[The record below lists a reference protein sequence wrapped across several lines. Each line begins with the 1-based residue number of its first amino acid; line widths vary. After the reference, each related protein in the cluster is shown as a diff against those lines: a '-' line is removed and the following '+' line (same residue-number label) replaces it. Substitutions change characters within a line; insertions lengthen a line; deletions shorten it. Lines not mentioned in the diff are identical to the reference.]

1 MIALFDSL
9 ALEVMEVA
17 ARLGLAIP
25 GDLSVIGFDDVPAA
39 ALAPPGLTTFDAE
52 IKRSAVEIAGM
63 LARAIAEP
71 EAEVAGDP
79 AAPPAAGAARQPRA
93 GARGGE

>member
-1 MIALFDSL
+1 MIALFDGL

-17 ARLGLAIP
+17 ARLGLVIP

-71 EAEVAGDP
+71 EAEVPETRLLRPRLVLRGSHGP
-79 AAPPAAGAARQPRA
+79 APGW
-93 GARGGE
+93 